1 MGWRKAVA
9 VAVPLAVLFLAL
21 GFIVGLEA
29 QRGPNWRL
37 ELDAY
42 IADHRAPSEMV
53 TVEAVTRARSPWNFT
68 SDMGVAEG
76 DAGLDRT
83 FPPQAVRCALLVRM
97 WPSGRGAEVA
107 SVRQV
112 VFLARHSD
120 ALYHVEWVA
129 YEGPQEPFGPELRA
143 HLALLGC
150 DLGLR

>member
-9 VAVPLAVLFLAL
+9 LALPLVVLFFAL

-29 QRGPNWRL
+29 RRGPNWRL
-37 ELDAY
+37 ELEAY
-42 IADHRAPSEMV
+42 IADHQAPLETV
-53 TVEAVTRARSPWNFT
+53 TVEAVTRARRPQNST
-68 SDMGVAEG
+68 SDMGVPEG
-76 DAGLDRT
+76 DAGVERP

-120 ALYHVEWVA
+120 ALYHVEWVV
-129 YEGPQEPFGPELRA
+129 YEGPRELFGPELRA
-143 HLALLGC
+143 HLALVGC